1 MTALGGMGVVRLVLQ
16 AMLTGAVAG
25 FVIGAFRLA
34 YTWLNG
40 TFSAHVSQ
48 KIAPFSNVPAPWYA
62 FVALFAALTA
72 LGLAGWWLLRRVPL
86 ISGSGIPQ
94 VELVL
99 AGRLPAFSWWRV
111 LSAKFVATL
120 ISLTGWLSVGREGPC
135 IQMGACVGAGVGRL
149 WHRER
154 AEMSARS
161 LIGGCVAGMT
171 AAFGAPMAGMA
182 FAFEEMR
189 TPLSPPLV
197 LFCAVAAVSAELVVG
212 QVLQLGLVF
221 PFANLAPAAMWD
233 MLLLV
238 PVCGL
243 AMGLFGAGYNA
254 LLLGLT
260 RLGDR
265 IFPKS
270 PWAQALRVLLA
281 FWLAGAL
288 VCLYP
293 AVIVGLGPGIV
304 DQAGLALS
312 WPLLALLLLLACK
325 VLFSCLSFAS
335 TVAGG
340 LLMPMLGVGAL
351 CGACLH
357 SGLASLLANS
367 GSAILSLPAPGLTL
381 TLCMAALFA
390 ATVRAPLTGAALLL
404 EMTGAWHDP
413 LLIPLVV
420 VTAYVAALT
429 ANACKSDPVYESLK
443 RRIVQNTYN
452 TLK

>member
-1 MTALGGMGVVRLVLQ
+1 MTALGGMGVVQLVLQ
-16 AMLTGAVAG
+16 ALLTGAVAG
-25 FVIGAFRLA
+25 FVIGAFRMA
-34 YTWLNG
+34 YTWLNS
-40 TFSAHVSQ
+40 TSSAHVSQ
-48 KIAPFSNVPAPWYA
+48 RIAPFSDTPAPWHA
-62 FVALFAALTA
+62 LLVLFAALTA
-72 LGLAGWWLLRRVPL
+72 LGLVGWWLLRRVPL

-111 LSAKFVATL
+111 LAAKFVGTL
-120 ISLTGWLSVGREGPC
+120 VSLTGWLSVGREGPC

-149 WHRER
+149 WHRDR
-154 AEMSARS
+154 MEMSARS

-197 LFCAVAAVSAELVVG
+197 LFCAVAALAAELVVG

-221 PFANLAPAAMWD
+221 PFGELAPADVLDTVW
-233 MLLLV
+233 LV

-254 LLLGLT
+254 LLMGLT
-260 RLGDR
+260 LLGDR
-265 IFPKS
+265 VFPRT
-270 PWAQALRVLLA
+270 PRAQALRVLLA

-304 DQAGLALS
+304 EQAGLALA
-312 WPLLALLLLLACK
+312 WPLLALLPLLACK

-357 SGLASLLANS
+357 SGLAALPADMLF
-367 GSAILSLPAPGLTL
+367 LPAPGLTL

-404 EMTGAWHDP
+404 EMTGAWHEP
-413 LLIPLVV
+413 LLIPVV
-420 VTAYVAALT
+420 VATAYVAAFT
-429 ANACKSDPVYESLK
+429 ANACKSEPVYDSLK
-443 RRIVQNTYN
+443 RRILKNTSN
-452 TLK
+452 TLE